1 MNGLLREISRTPRKV
16 IVRMLERTAVALL
29 LVDLIIYSVGVFW
42 FGSRLQAAQRER
54 DEIYRRVRLES
65 GQVARLGRFETL
77 LPGVDRELQAFEQSH
92 VPPRRR
98 GFSRGARL
106 IRKIA
111 SDSGVELAGVA
122 YKLDSRGGQP
132 LKPLAINVEVEGPF
146 DGLVKFSHSL
156 ETASDFVVVRE
167 FSLHPVEGG
176 SMSLKIS
183 ADLYLVP

>member
-1 MNGLLREISRTPRKV
+1 LNGFFRGISKTPRKV
-16 IVRMLERTAVALL
+16 IVQMFERTAVALL

-42 FGSRLQAAQRER
+42 LGSRLQAAQRER
-54 DEIYRRVRLES
+54 DELYRRVSLES
-65 GQVARLGRFETL
+65 EQVARLGRFETL
-77 LPGVDRELQAFEQSH
+77 LPGVDHALQAFEQGH

-106 IRKIA
+106 VRKIA
-111 SDSGVELAGVA
+111 SASGVELAGVA

-132 LKPLAINVEVEGPF
+132 LRRLAINVVVEGPF

-167 FSLHPVEGG
+167 FNLQPVEGG
-176 SMSLKIS
+176 SLSLKIS